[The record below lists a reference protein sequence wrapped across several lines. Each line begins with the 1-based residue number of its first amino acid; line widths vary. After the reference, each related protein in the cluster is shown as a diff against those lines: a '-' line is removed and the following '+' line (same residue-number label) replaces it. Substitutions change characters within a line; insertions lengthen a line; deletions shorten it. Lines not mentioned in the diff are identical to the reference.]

1 MIWCIDTFQGST
13 KSTRTDSVAIANET
27 VSSKVTTALIPGIVD
42 ASIPMDTQLTT
53 SLSSPTH
60 PIISHQSFTT
70 GGESNNP
77 SNSPKS
83 NISPE
88 LNTSSS
94 TFHTIGASST
104 TPSQSSPLLSALLLP
119 GLNQETFQSRNL
131 ALNQANFMK
140 IDESEG
146 GMIIPPPG
154 NSTIMIS
161 TDNSPTNNNNNAI
174 TSYSSSITSSSSLYT
189 NIMSCT
195 TSLLSNDVFTTDY
208 NNTSIITD
216 STTDDNDNNN
226 NNDMMNAIL
235 KDSLPAVAITSYPT
249 GVDVVRVD
257 GSSGG
262 AEGGQL
268 DKMSAIN
275 NNIHSNNNVDSLKSD
290 IEMVRWVS
298 PFPMTTYIS
307 SIQILV
313 LLWLLLLF

>member
-1 MIWCIDTFQGST
+1 MNNSSNDLKSYSANQKIGST

-27 VSSKVTTALIPGIVD
+27 VSPKVTTALVPGIVD

-53 SLSSPTH
+53 PLSSPTH
-60 PIISHQSFTT
+60 PIISHQLFTT

-83 NISPE
+83 NVSPE
-88 LNTSSS
+88 LSTSS
-94 TFHTIGASST
+94 TFHTIGASNT

-140 IDESEG
+140 IEESEG
-146 GMIIPPPG
+146 GMIIPPAG

-161 TDNSPTNNNNNAI
+161 TDNSPTNNNNNNAI
-174 TSYSSSITSSSSLYT
+174 TSYSSSITSSSSLYK

-216 STTDDNDNNN
+216 STTDDNDDN

-235 KDSLPAVAITSYPT
+235 KDSLPTVT
-249 GVDVVRVD
+249 
-257 GSSGG
+257 
-262 AEGGQL
+262 
-268 DKMSAIN
+268 
-275 NNIHSNNNVDSLKSD
+275 
-290 IEMVRWVS
+290 
-298 PFPMTTYIS
+298 
-307 SIQILV
+307 
-313 LLWLLLLF
+313 

>member
-1 MIWCIDTFQGST
+1 MDNSSNDLKSYSVNQKIGST

-83 NISPE
+83 NISSE

-146 GMIIPPPG
+146 GMIIPPAG

-161 TDNSPTNNNNNAI
+161 TDNSSTNNNNINNNNSI

-290 IEMVRWVS
+290 IEMVR
-298 PFPMTTYIS
+298 
-307 SIQILV
+307 
-313 LLWLLLLF
+313 